1 MVSEEEG
8 YEIIRLGIHLEVF
21 KMNVKLAKEIL
32 SKLDDN
38 VELIATSSNYELGG
52 SLVSVQGLRTDKC
65 KVEFQ
70 SFVDD
75 FDGTHY
81 QSKVYVPDNENG
93 SDVVIVF

>member
-1 MVSEEEG
+1 
-8 YEIIRLGIHLEVF
+8 
-21 KMNVKLAKEIL
+21 MNVKLAKEIL

-38 VELIATSSNYELGG
+38 VELIVTSNNYELGG
-52 SLVSVQGLRTDKC
+52 SLVSVQGLRIGKC

-93 SDVVIVF
+93 SNVVIVF